1 MQPDP
6 DALPFVDEHGVEV
19 AASPEAVWDSLCRVA
34 EGSFSSAAAAHFA
47 RLVGCESTAAS
58 GPRPLA
64 AGSAFPGFVVARA
77 EPGAE
82 LALVGRHRYSEYAL
96 VFHLDGSDGA
106 TRLRAETRARFP
118 GGAGRL
124 YRAAVIGTRGHVLV
138 TMRLLAAVKQR
149 AERGPG

>member
-1 MQPDP
+1 
-6 DALPFVDEHGVEV
+6 V
-19 AASPEAVWDSLCRVA
+19 VWNAICRIA
-34 EGSFSSAAAAHFA
+34 EGSFSSPFAARFA
-47 RLVGCESTAAS
+47 RLLGCEPDAAA

-64 AGSAFPGFVVARA
+64 EGSTIPGFAVARA
-77 EPGAE
+77 EQGAE

-96 VFHLDGSDGA
+96 VFRLAGEGGR

-138 TMRLLAAVKQR
+138 TMRLLEAAKRR
-149 AERGPG
+149 AER